1 MKLQSLATLPALIS
15 YVLAIPRLADFP
27 EYCPL
32 SGLSSED
39 IQVVMQTSTWLGPQ
53 PLPPPIKDT
62 SAKLVDD
69 AAHPF
74 KPLRPGDIR
83 GPCPGLNTLA
93 SHGYIPRHGVVTPAE
108 IITAVQEG
116 FNMGRQFA
124 SFLAYSAFILDGN
137 HLTNLM
143 SIGRNTTG
151 CGSLTPGINTHGTF
165 EGDASIT
172 REDIYLGNNFLFNEG
187 LFNELIHSANQVG
200 EGYVTVE
207 AAALNRRRRIDDS
220 VARNPVF
227 SFETPRFL
235 GAIAESGFA
244 LAMFVH
250 NQTEDSTK
258 SLALNDA
265 WSFFNLH
272 MYPEGFYRRQG
283 PFEFPHVKALTY
295 KLVDMVGRRP
305 GHNEGEYNYV
315 VNPEDPATVNL
326 TAQLYP
332 DPPFI
337 LRKAI
342 KANLATYY
350 EALGDPTCE
359 QYFPY
364 GYEY

>member
-1 MKLQSLATLPALIS
+1 MMKLQSLATLPALIS
-15 YVLAIPRLADFP
+15 YVLAIPHLADFP

-93 SHGYIPRHGVVTPAE
+93 SHGVSDQTSVTQFTDQRDSFAKYIPRHGVVTPAE

-116 FNMGRQFA
+116 FNMGHQFA
-124 SFLAYSAFILDGN
+124 SFLTYSVMLAYHVKTFTLVTTSASMRD
-137 HLTNLM
+137 
-143 SIGRNTTG
+143 
-151 CGSLTPGINTHGTF
+151 C
-165 EGDASIT
+165 
-172 REDIYLGNNFLFNEG
+172 
-187 LFNELIHSANQVG
+187 FNELIHSANEVG

-283 PFEFPHVKALTY
+283 PYEFPHVKSLTY
-295 KLVDMVGRRP
+295 KLVDMVGWRP
-305 GHNEGEYNYV
+305 GHNEGEYDYV
-315 VNPEDPATVNL
+315 VNPEDPATFCYFYQKQVNL

-337 LRKAI
+337 TQGSDQGQLGYVLRGARRPDMRAI
-342 KANLATYY
+342 
-350 EALGDPTCE
+350 
-359 QYFPY
+359 FPIRI
-364 GYEY
+364 